1 MHFKKTSMVKQS
13 YTVNFCSP
21 IHCAVINSNT
31 ELLAFILKHVSDL
44 SVGDSLGR
52 KPIHY
57 AAVLESSKQLEMLV
71 KAGADLKEMDKRKC
85 TPLMLAARFGRQ
97 KNVKFILDKVRDT
110 HYLNFK
116 GDEGLAAI
124 HYAVIE
130 RHFDCAMLLIEDALI
145 EK

>member
-1 MHFKKTSMVKQS
+1 MHFKKTLMIKQS
-13 YTVNFCSP
+13 YTANFCSP

-31 ELLAFILKHVSDL
+31 ELLSFILKHISDL

-71 KAGADLKEMDKRKC
+71 KAGADLKEMDKKKC
-85 TPLMLAARFGRQ
+85 TPLMLAAKFGRF
-97 KNVKFILDKVRDT
+97 KNLKFILDKVRDSS
-110 HYLNFK
+110 YINYR
-116 GDEGLAAI
+116 GDEGLTAL

-130 RHFDCAMLLIEDALI
+130 KHHECITYMI
-145 EK
+145 